1 MTLHRSQLYSY
12 QQRAVEFIKTHPNC
26 ALWIDCGLGKTVSTQ
41 TAFLDLLGSFDANHA
56 LVIAPLRV
64 ARKVW
69 TDEAREWSHLQDLD
83 IIHIGGTEKQRQKA
97 IRTRAD
103 IHTIGR
109 ENTQWLVNQ
118 YIEGKKQVRK
128 WPWDTVILDESQ
140 SFKSQSSYRW
150 KALQLARKLFGRC
163 VELTGTP
170 APKGYGDLWSQIY
183 LLDRGRRLG
192 TSESAY
198 QSRWFDTENCG
209 DYSRYHLKS
218 HAAKEIQA
226 ALSDI
231 VISLRAEDYFDLPPV
246 VYNPVRVT
254 LTEVELAKYRKFA
267 RTSVFER
274 ASGQKI
280 TAVNAGALYG
290 KLLQLANGAIYHND
304 KGEYEEFHHAKIDGL
319 LETLEGITG
328 PCIVAYA
335 FRSDTKR
342 IAAALDRYCGKTKS
356 WRVMDTDDDLN
367 AFSRGEIDI
376 AVMHPASAGHGL
388 NDLHKS
394 GAQDIVW
401 FGLTPNLEYYQQL
414 NDRLAGGIR
423 RLGKNVKVHHLLA
436 DNTEDEDC
444 YELLKGKAKSQDEL
458 TNAMT
463 EKVKHGRV
471 SNV

>member
-1 MTLHRSQLYSY
+1 MTLHRSQLYPY
-12 QQRAVEFIKTHPNC
+12 QQRAAEFIKANPNC
-26 ALWIDCGLGKTVSTQ
+26 ALWIDCGLGKTVATQ
-41 TAFLDLLGSFDANHA
+41 TAYLDLLNSFDANHG

-69 TDEAREWSHLQDLD
+69 TDEVQEWSHLQDLD
-83 IIHIGGTEKQRQKA
+83 IVHIGGTEKQRQKA

-103 IHTIGR
+103 LHTIGR
-109 ENTQWLVNQ
+109 ENTQWLINQ
-118 YIEGKKQVRK
+118 FIEGKKQVRK

-140 SFKSQSSYRW
+140 SFKSQSSFRW
-150 KALQLARKLFGRC
+150 KALRLVRKLFPRC

-183 LLDRGRRLG
+183 LLDRGQRLG

-198 QSRWFDTENCG
+198 RLRWFDVENCG
-209 DYSRYHLKS
+209 DYSRYHLKG

-246 VYNPVRVT
+246 VYNPVRVA

-280 TAVNAGALYG
+280 TAANAGALYG

-319 LETLEGITG
+319 LEMLEGITG

-356 WRVMDTDDDLN
+356 WRVMDTDDNLN

-394 GAQDIVW
+394 GAQDVVW

-414 NDRLAGGIR
+414 NNRLAGGIR

-436 DNTEDEDC
+436 ENTEDEDC

>member
-1 MTLHRSQLYSY
+1 M
-12 QQRAVEFIKTHPNC
+12 EFIKANPNC
-26 ALWIDCGLGKTVSTQ
+26 ALWIDCGLGKTVATQ
-41 TAFLDLLGSFDANHA
+41 TAYLDLLNSFDANHG

-69 TDEAREWSHLQDLD
+69 TDEVQEWSHLQDLD
-83 IIHIGGTEKQRQKA
+83 IVHIGGTEKQRQKA

-103 IHTIGR
+103 LHTIGR
-109 ENTQWLVNQ
+109 ENTQWLINQ
-118 YIEGKKQVRK
+118 FIEGKKQVRK

-140 SFKSQSSYRW
+140 SFKSQSSFRW
-150 KALQLARKLFGRC
+150 KALRLVRKLFPRC

-183 LLDRGRRLG
+183 LLDRGQRLG

-198 QSRWFDTENCG
+198 RLRWFDVENCG
-209 DYSRYHLKS
+209 DYSRYHLKD

-246 VYNPVRVT
+246 VYNPVRCT
-254 LTEVELAKYRKFA
+254 LTEAELAKYRKFA

-274 ASGQKI
+274 AGGQKI

-319 LETLEGITG
+319 LETLEGVTG

-342 IAAALDRYCGKTKS
+342 IAAALDRYCGKTKT

-436 DNTEDEDC
+436 ENTEDEDC

-463 EKVKHGRV
+463 EKVKHGASRGA
-471 SNV
+471 

>member
-1 MTLHRSQLYSY
+1 MTLHRSQLYPY
-12 QQRAVEFIKTHPNC
+12 QQRAAEFIKANPNC
-26 ALWIDCGLGKTVSTQ
+26 ALWIDCGLGKTVATQ
-41 TAFLDLLGSFDANHA
+41 TAYLDLLNSFDANHG

-69 TDEAREWSHLQDLD
+69 TDEVQEWSHLQDLD
-83 IIHIGGTEKQRQKA
+83 IVHIGGTEKQRQKA

-103 IHTIGR
+103 LHTIGR
-109 ENTQWLVNQ
+109 ENTQWLINQ
-118 YIEGKKQVRK
+118 FIEGKKQVRK

-140 SFKSQSSYRW
+140 SFKSQSSFRW
-150 KALQLARKLFGRC
+150 KALRLVRKLFPRC

-183 LLDRGRRLG
+183 LLDRGQRLG

-198 QSRWFDTENCG
+198 RLRWFDVENCG
-209 DYSRYHLKS
+209 DYSRYHLKG

-246 VYNPVRVT
+246 VYNPVRVA

-280 TAVNAGALYG
+280 TAANAGALYG

-319 LETLEGITG
+319 LETLESITG

-394 GAQDIVW
+394 GAQDVVW

-436 DNTEDEDC
+436 ENTEDEDC

-463 EKVKHGRV
+463 EKVKHGASRGA
-471 SNV
+471 

>member
-1 MTLHRSQLYSY
+1 MLTRDNLYPY
-12 QQRAVEFIKTHPNC
+12 QRRLVEFIKTHPNC
-26 ALWIDCGLGKTVSTQ
+26 AAFVDMGLGKSVSTL
-41 TAFLDLLGSFDANHA
+41 TAYHDMLDSFDTQHA

-64 ARKVW
+64 ARKTW
-69 TDEAREWSHLQDLD
+69 PDEVQTWAHLQDLD
-83 IIHIGGTEKQRQKA
+83 VIHIGGTEKQRQKA
-97 IRTRAD
+97 MRTRAD

-109 ENTQWLVNQ
+109 ENTKWLIDQ
-118 YIEGKKQVRK
+118 FISGKKQIRK

-140 SFKSQSSYRW
+140 SWKSQSSQRW
-150 KALQLARKLFGRC
+150 KALRLARQLFPRC
-163 VELTGTP
+163 IELTGTP
-170 APKGYGDLWSQIY
+170 APNGYADLWSQIY
-183 LLDRGRRLG
+183 LLDRGERLG
-192 TSESAY
+192 RSESAFKD
-198 QSRWFDTENCG
+198 RWFETENCG
-209 DYSRYHLKS
+209 DYFKYHIKP
-218 HAAKEIQA
+218 HAAAEIQD
-226 ALSDI
+226 ALRDI
-231 VISLRAEDYFDLPPV
+231 VLSLRAEDYFDLPPV
-246 VYNPVRVT
+246 VYNPVRVA

-304 KGEYEEFHHAKIDGL
+304 KGEYEEFHHAKIDAL

-436 DNTEDEDC
+436 ENTEDEDC

>member
-1 MTLHRSQLYSY
+1 MTLHRSQLYPY
-12 QQRAVEFIKTHPNC
+12 QQRAAEFIKANPNC
-26 ALWIDCGLGKTVSTQ
+26 ALWIDCGLGKTVATQ
-41 TAFLDLLGSFDANHA
+41 TAYLDLLNSFDANHG

-69 TDEAREWSHLQDLD
+69 TDEVQEWSHLQDLD
-83 IIHIGGTEKQRQKA
+83 IVHIGGAEKQRQKA

-103 IHTIGR
+103 LHTIGR
-109 ENTQWLVNQ
+109 ENTQWLINQ
-118 YIEGKKQVRK
+118 FIEGKKQVRK

-140 SFKSQSSYRW
+140 SFKSQSSFRW
-150 KALQLARKLFGRC
+150 KALRLVRKLFPRC

-183 LLDRGRRLG
+183 LLDRGQRLG

-198 QSRWFDTENCG
+198 RLRWFDVENCG
-209 DYSRYHLKS
+209 DYSRYHLKG

-246 VYNPVRVT
+246 VYNPVRVA

-280 TAVNAGALYG
+280 TAANAGALYG

-319 LETLEGITG
+319 LEMLEGITG

-356 WRVMDTDDDLN
+356 WRVMDTDDNLN

-394 GAQDIVW
+394 GSQDVVW

-414 NDRLAGGIR
+414 NNRLAGGIR

-436 DNTEDEDC
+436 ENTEDEDC

>member
-1 MTLHRSQLYSY
+1 MTLHRSQLYPY
-12 QQRAVEFIKTHPNC
+12 QQRAAEFIKANPNC
-26 ALWIDCGLGKTVSTQ
+26 ALWIDCGLGKTVATQ
-41 TAFLDLLGSFDANHA
+41 TAYLDLLNSFDANHG

-69 TDEAREWSHLQDLD
+69 TDEVQEWSHLQDLD
-83 IIHIGGTEKQRQKA
+83 IVHIGGTEKQRQKA

-103 IHTIGR
+103 LHTIGR
-109 ENTQWLVNQ
+109 ENTQWLINQ
-118 YIEGKKQVRK
+118 FIEGKKQVRK

-140 SFKSQSSYRW
+140 SFKSQSSFRW
-150 KALQLARKLFGRC
+150 KALRLVRKLFPRC

-183 LLDRGRRLG
+183 LLDRGQRLG

-198 QSRWFDTENCG
+198 RLRWFDVENCG
-209 DYSRYHLKS
+209 DYSRYHLKG
-218 HAAKEIQA
+218 HAVKEIQA

-246 VYNPVRVT
+246 VYNPVRVA

-280 TAVNAGALYG
+280 TAANAGALYG

-319 LETLEGITG
+319 LEMLEGITG

-436 DNTEDEDC
+436 ENTEDEDC

>member
-1 MTLHRSQLYSY
+1 MKSQANLYPY
-12 QQRAVEFIKTHPNC
+12 QQRAAEFIKANPNC
-26 ALWIDCGLGKTVSTQ
+26 ALWIDCGLGKTVATQ
-41 TAFLDLLGSFDANHA
+41 TAYLDLLNSFDANHG

-103 IHTIGR
+103 LHTIGR

-118 YIEGKKQVRK
+118 FIEGKKQVRK

-140 SFKSQSSYRW
+140 SMKSQSSLRW
-150 KALQLARKLFGRC
+150 KALRLARKLFHRC

-183 LLDRGRRLG
+183 LLDRGQRLG

-198 QSRWFDTENCG
+198 RLRWFDVENCG

-226 ALSDI
+226 TLSDI

-246 VYNPVRVT
+246 LYNPIRVT
-254 LTEVELAKYRKFA
+254 LTEAELVKYRKFA

-319 LETLEGITG
+319 LEMLEGITG

-436 DNTEDEDC
+436 ENTEDEDC